1 MTEVCKQINKT
12 KPQMMN
18 EVEIKMFKDLERK
31 LDEQSKKLDVL
42 NKQFENVNKNQ

>member
-1 MTEVCKQINKT
+1 
-12 KPQMMN
+12 MMN